1 MFILFICKNDSSEE
15 INLEKL
21 MGSDDPVMLEKIYN
35 NENYKKSLKLW
46 LPFLNKRGFLDTL
59 VGKQE

>member
-1 MFILFICKNDSSEE
+1 MFILFIVKNDSSEE

-35 NENYKKSLKLW
+35 NENYKKGLKLW

-59 VGKQE
+59 VGK